1 VSRPIAFM
9 FPGVGDHYAGMGHRL
24 YQTEPVFR
32 SFVDHCAAL
41 FAGHLREDLREV
53 LYPAGTDGGER
64 AGTGRRGPNLAELL
78 GRRDGAGNGR
88 RPAAV
93 DRTLLAQ
100 PLVFTVEYA
109 LARQMLSWGITPSA
123 MIGYSL
129 GEYVA
134 ACLAGVLSLEDAVA
148 LVARRAKLI
157 ETVPPGAMLVV
168 LLGKDE
174 LVEHLDDELSLA
186 AVNGPMLCVAAGTP
200 DAVRRL
206 EARLTEA
213 GVANLRTPTRHA
225 FHSAMM
231 APLSEPLEQL
241 LHAVELHPPTTQFLS
256 NVTGTWITDE
266 EATSPAYWAQH
277 LRQTVRLH
285 AGLGELWRLPSVIAV
300 EVGAGTMLGSLAATH
315 PDRPACGDPPVFATL
330 PGASDTQHDM
340 AALLT
345 LAEKLRRLGVPVT
358 TPHADEGNDH
368 GLLAGR

>member
-1 VSRPIAFM
+1 MSRPIAFM
-9 FPGVGDHYAGMGHRL
+9 FPGVGDHYAGMGHGL
-24 YQTEPVFR
+24 YQTEQVFR
-32 SFVDHCAAL
+32 SFVDRCTAL
-41 FAGHLREDLREV
+41 FACHLGEDLRAA
-53 LYPAGTDGGER
+53 LYPAGTDGDER
-64 AGTGRRGPNLAELL
+64 AGTGRGGPNLAELL
-78 GRRDGAGNGR
+78 GRRDGAGDGR

-109 LARQMLSWGITPSA
+109 LARQLLSWGITPSA
-123 MIGYSL
+123 MVGYSL

-148 LVARRAKLI
+148 LVARRAELI
-157 ETVPPGAMLVV
+157 ETTPTGAMLVA
-168 LLGKDE
+168 LLGEDE
-174 LVEHLDDELSLA
+174 LAAQLDDDLWLA

-231 APLSEPLEQL
+231 APLSAPLERL
-241 LHAVELHPPTTQFLS
+241 LHAVELHPPTTPFLS
-256 NVTGTWITDE
+256 NVTGTWITDD
-266 EATSPAYWAQH
+266 EATSPAYWARH

-315 PDRPACGDPPVFATL
+315 PDRPTRGDPPVFATL
-330 PGASDTQHDM
+330 PGASDTQHDR
-340 AALLT
+340 AALST
-345 LAEKLRRLGVPVT
+345 VADQLRRLGVPVT
-358 TPHADEGNDH
+358 TQHSGERDDH

>member
-1 VSRPIAFM
+1 MSRPIAFM
-9 FPGVGDHYAGMGHRL
+9 FPGVGDHYAGMGHGL

-32 SFVDHCAAL
+32 SFVDQCTAL
-41 FAGHLREDLREV
+41 LSGHLGEDLREV
-53 LYPAGTDGGER
+53 FHPAGTARGG
-64 AGTGRRGPNLAELL
+64 PSLAELL
-78 GRRDGAGNGR
+78 GRRDGTDNGR

-93 DRTLLAQ
+93 DRTLFAQ
-100 PLVFTVEYA
+100 PLVFTIEYA
-109 LARQMLSWGITPSA
+109 LARQLMSWGITPSA
-123 MIGYSL
+123 MVGYSL

-134 ACLAGVLSLEDAVA
+134 ACLAGVMSLEDTVA
-148 LVARRAKLI
+148 LVARRAELI

-168 LLGKDE
+168 LLGEDE
-174 LVEHLDDELSLA
+174 LAERLDDELWLA

-206 EARLTEA
+206 EARLTED

-241 LHAVELHPPTTQFLS
+241 LHTVELHPPTTPFLS

-266 EATSPAYWAQH
+266 EATGPAYWARH

-315 PDRPACGDPPVFATL
+315 PGRPGGDPPVFATL
-330 PGASDTQHDM
+330 PGASDTQHDL

-345 LAEKLRRLGVPVT
+345 VAEKLRRLGVPVT
-358 TPHADEGNDH
+358 TPHADERDDH